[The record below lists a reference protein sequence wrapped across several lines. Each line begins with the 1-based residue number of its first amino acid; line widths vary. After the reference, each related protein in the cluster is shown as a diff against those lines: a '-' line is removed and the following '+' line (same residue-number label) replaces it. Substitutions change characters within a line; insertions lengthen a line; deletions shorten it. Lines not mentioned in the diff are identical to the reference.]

1 MMQYN
6 NGGLK
11 MQELVVLTNDEL
23 YGVEAGGIWGK
34 IGGTLITV
42 GGVIATGVNPVS
54 VTIGVITL
62 GTIWIG

>member
-1 MMQYN
+1 MN
-6 NGGLK
+6 NFEILSK
-11 MQELVVLTNDEL
+11 DEL
-23 YGVEAGGIWGK
+23 YDIEAGGIWGK

-54 VTIGVITL
+54 VGIGAISL

>member
-1 MMQYN
+1 M
-6 NGGLK
+6 K
-11 MQELVVLTNDEL
+11 DLVLLSNDEL
-23 YGVEAGGIWGK
+23 YDIEAGGIWGK

-54 VTIGVITL
+54 IGIGIVSL